1 MKNLKSNYLS
11 LYSIMLNKKIIIA
24 VDGYASCGKSTLAKD
39 LAKKLNYLY
48 IDSGA
53 MYRAVTLYLLQNEIA
68 LENHAAVIAA
78 LPSIHIE
85 FKREEEEG
93 KVFTLLNGKNVED
106 LIRSPYVSQSVSEV
120 STIKEVRDFLVEQ
133 QQRLGKNRGIIMDGR
148 DIGTVVFKDAEFK
161 IFVTSDLEIRIQR
174 RYDEMI
180 RKGISITREEVKS
193 NLEHRDFIDTHRE
206 ESPLYKAD
214 DAILFDN
221 SILTREDQVRLNLN
235 MALKIIER
243 VNNDVDKP
251 VLDS

>member
-1 MKNLKSNYLS
+1 MSA
-11 LYSIMLNKKIIIA
+11 KKIIIA
-24 VDGYASCGKSTLAKD
+24 IDGYASCGKSTLAKD
-39 LAKKLNYLY
+39 LAKELNYIY

-53 MYRAVTLYLLQNEIA
+53 MYRSVTLYLLQNEIPID
-68 LENHAAVIAA
+68 NPPAVIAA

-85 FKREEEEG
+85 FRQDEENG
-93 KVFTLLNGKNVED
+93 QAYTFLNGRNVEG

-120 STIKEVRDFLVEQ
+120 STIKEVRAFLVEQ
-133 QQRLGKNRGIIMDGR
+133 QQRLGLERGIVMDGR

-161 IFVTSDLEIRIQR
+161 IFVTSDVNTRTQR

-180 RKGISITREEVKS
+180 RKGVNITKEEVRS

-221 SILTREDQVRLNLN
+221 SILTREDQVRLTLN
-235 MALKIIER
+235 MAQKIIAQ
-243 VNNDVDKP
+243 VNDVDKTI
-251 VLDS
+251 VDS